1 MSRRKGEVSGIKRSD
16 GPAGRRRVRYNTA
29 GSPEARRPPRPHV
42 QFNHFMLRTI
52 SSSSGLYYIG
62 LRYGLKGEQSVC
74 YLGLRYVGLL
84 TQLLN
89 NFYRP
94 T

>member
-16 GPAGRRRVRYNTA
+16 EPAGWRRMRYNTA
-29 GSPEARRPPRPHV
+29 GSPEACRPPRPHI

-52 SSSSGLYYIG
+52 SSLLGVYYIG
-62 LRYGLKGEQSVC
+62 LTYGLKGEQSVGD
-74 YLGLRYVGLL
+74 LGLRYVGLL